1 MKTITIST
9 ENCETYSSISNFFID
24 YYMTEANGEFVKVYL
39 YLVRLL
45 NTNSNITVA
54 AIADHFNLTEN
65 DICRAIKYWI
75 SRDVLKLNYDGKG
88 HLRGIVLLPL
98 HAPSIDLKMETDAV
112 SILRIDTANHTETD
126 EYDRVIA
133 ATKEASSADQPIAP
147 RATAVPA
154 NMASTELTLPSKP
167 NYSTKDMDKAM
178 KDSDF
183 EDILYLIDT
192 LFGKPVTQA
201 QMSSILYIY
210 DTLEFTSE
218 LFEYLV
224 EYCVD
229 RGKKNI
235 RYLESVAIAW
245 YKDGIRTKQQA
256 KDQVYQTSSVA
267 RTVFKALG
275 IPGDRT
281 ITQAEIEI
289 INTWT
294 TDYGFSEDII
304 KKACETATLSKPTGA
319 TLHYVNGI
327 LEDWN
332 KNNVK
337 SLADIEALKKAHA
350 VKYASNK
357 SESAKSSANIS
368 NFNDFKQ
375 STSDKTFDDMERKL
389 NRELNRNKK
398 NAQ

>member
-54 AIADHFNLTEN
+54 GIADHFNLTEN

-98 HAPSIDLKMETDAV
+98 HAPTLDLKMETDAV
-112 SILRIDTANHTETD
+112 SILRLDSASNTLDSDYDNVTAS
-126 EYDRVIA
+126 
-133 ATKEASSADQPIAP
+133 TKEVATTVSQAVTPASSNMELSL
-147 RATAVPA
+147 PA
-154 NMASTELTLPSKP
+154 KP
-167 NYSTKDMDKAM
+167 KFSSVDVDNAM

-183 EDILYLIDT
+183 GDLVYLIET
-192 LFGKPVTQA
+192 LFGRPVTPTET
-201 QMSSILYIY
+201 SNILYIY
-210 DTLEFTSE
+210 DTLKFPVD

-224 EYCVD
+224 EYCVE
-229 RGKKNI
+229 RRKTNV
-235 RYLESVAIAW
+235 RYMESVAIAW
-245 YKDGIRTKQQA
+245 YKDGIRTRQEA
-256 KDQVYQTSSVA
+256 KDQVYQTNSVA
-267 RTVFKALG
+267 KTVFKALG
-275 IPGDRT
+275 IRGDRA
-281 ITQAEIEI
+281 ITQAEIEL

-294 TDYGFSEDII
+294 TDFGFSEEII
-304 KKACETATLSKPTGA
+304 KKACETATLSRPTGA
-319 TLHYVNGI
+319 TLKYVNGI

-332 KNNVK
+332 RNNVK
-337 SLADIEALKKAHA
+337 SLADVEALDKAHA
-350 VKYASNK
+350 
-357 SESAKSSANIS
+357 AKIAMEKANQRTTGTIS

-375 STSDKTFDDMERKL
+375 STSDRVIDDMERKL
-389 NRELNRNKK
+389 RREVNG
-398 NAQ
+398 Q

>member
-45 NTNSNITVA
+45 NTNSSITVA

-126 EYDRVIA
+126 EYDRVVA
-133 ATKEASSADQPIAP
+133 TTKEVSSANQPIVA
-147 RATAVPA
+147 RATD

-167 NYSTKDMDKAM
+167 NYSTTDMDKAM

-192 LFGKPVTQA
+192 LFGKPVTQT
-201 QMSSILYIY
+201 QLSSILYIY
-210 DTLEFTSE
+210 DTLQFTSE

-245 YKDGIRTKQQA
+245 YKDGIKTKQQA
-256 KDQVYQTSSVA
+256 KEQVYQTSSVA

-275 IPGDRT
+275 IPSDRA

-319 TLHYVNGI
+319 TLNYVNGI

-337 SLADIEALKKAHA
+337 SLADIEALKKAHSA
-350 VKYASNK
+350 KYASNK
-357 SESAKSSANIS
+357 SESAKVNGNIS
-368 NFNDFKQ
+368 SFNDFKQ
-375 STSDKTFDDMERKL
+375 STSDKTLDDMERKL
-389 NRELNRNKK
+389 IMELNKAKK
-398 NAQ
+398 TAQ

>member
-54 AIADHFNLTEN
+54 GIADHFNLTEN

-88 HLRGIVLLPL
+88 HLKGIVLLPL
-98 HAPSIDLKMETDAV
+98 HAPVLDLKMETDAV
-112 SILRIDTANHTETD
+112 SILRLDTASDTKQVS
-126 EYDRVIA
+126 YDNVDA
-133 ATKEASSADQPIAP
+133 STKEV
-147 RATAVPA
+147 ATAVYAPA
-154 NMASTELTLPSKP
+154 NTELSPPAKP
-167 NYSTKDMDKAM
+167 NYSTTDVEKAM

-183 EDILYLIDT
+183 EDIIYLINT
-192 LFGKPVTQA
+192 LFGRPVTQN
-201 QMSSILYIY
+201 QISSILYIY
-210 DTLEFTSE
+210 DTLHFTSD
-218 LFEYLV
+218 LFEYLI

-229 RGKKNI
+229 RNKKNI
-235 RYLESVAIAW
+235 RYMESVAMGW

-256 KDQVYQTSSVA
+256 KDQVYQTNSVA
-267 RTVFKALG
+267 KTVFKALG
-275 IPGDRT
+275 IRSDRT
-281 ITQAEIEI
+281 ITPAEIEI

-294 TDYGFSEDII
+294 NDYGFSEELIG
-304 KKACETATLSKPTGA
+304 KACEVATLSKPTGA
-319 TLHYVNGI
+319 TLNYVNGI
-327 LEDWN
+327 LEDWS

-337 SLADIEALKKAHA
+337 TLADVDAIRKAH
-350 VKYASNK
+350 
-357 SESAKSSANIS
+357 SAKLAMEKTGGKSSGNIS

-375 STSDKTFDDMERKL
+375 STSDKAIDDMERRLRKEV
-389 NRELNRNKK
+389 NG
-398 NAQ
+398 

>member
-98 HAPSIDLKMETDAV
+98 HAPTLNLKMETDAV
-112 SILRIDTANHTETD
+112 SILRLDTASDAENT
-126 EYDRVIA
+126 EYDQVYA
-133 ATKEASSADQPIAP
+133 STKETTATEAIPSVK
-147 RATAVPA
+147 ATA
-154 NMASTELTLPSKP
+154 NTELVLPSKP
-167 NYSTKDMDKAM
+167 RFSTTQVENAM

-183 EDILYLIDT
+183 GDLLYFIEM
-192 LFGKPVTQA
+192 LFGRPITVSETN
-201 QMSSILYIY
+201 SVLYIY
-210 DTLEFTSE
+210 DTLQFPVD

-224 EYCVD
+224 EYCVE
-229 RGKKNI
+229 RNKTNF

-245 YKDGIRTKQQA
+245 YKDGIRTRQEA
-256 KDQVYQTSSVA
+256 KDQVYQTTAVA
-267 RTVFKALG
+267 KTVFKALG
-275 IPGDRT
+275 IRSDRA
-281 ITQAEIEI
+281 ITQAEIEL

-294 TDYGFSEDII
+294 TDFGFSEDII
-304 KKACETATLSKPTGA
+304 KKACENATLAKPNGV
-319 TLHYVNGI
+319 TLKYVNGI
-327 LEDWN
+327 LEDWS

-337 SLADIEALKKAHA
+337 TLKDVEELDKAFA
-350 VKYASNK
+350 AKNAKEKATKQASG
-357 SESAKSSANIS
+357 NIS

-375 STSDKTFDDMERKL
+375 STSSKTIKEMERLLLKEV
-389 NRELNRNKK
+389 NE
-398 NAQ
+398 Q

>member
-54 AIADHFNLTEN
+54 GIADHFNLTEN

-98 HAPSIDLKMETDAV
+98 HAPTLDLKMETDAV
-112 SILRIDTANHTETD
+112 SILRLDSASNKVDSHYDNVTAS
-126 EYDRVIA
+126 
-133 ATKEASSADQPIAP
+133 TKEIATTASQTVTPVSS
-147 RATAVPA
+147 
-154 NMASTELTLPSKP
+154 NTELSLPAKP
-167 NYSTKDMDKAM
+167 KFSSVDVDNAM

-183 EDILYLIDT
+183 GDLVYLIET
-192 LFGKPVTQA
+192 LFGRPVTPTET
-201 QMSSILYIY
+201 SNILYIY
-210 DTLEFTSE
+210 DTLKFPVD

-224 EYCVD
+224 EYCVE
-229 RGKKNI
+229 RRKTNV
-235 RYLESVAIAW
+235 RYMESVAIAW
-245 YKDGIRTKQQA
+245 YKDGIKTRQEA
-256 KDQVYQTSSVA
+256 KDQVYQTNSVA
-267 RTVFKALG
+267 KTVFKALG
-275 IPGDRT
+275 IRGDRA
-281 ITQAEIEI
+281 ITQAEIEL

-294 TDYGFSEDII
+294 TDFGFSEEII
-304 KKACETATLSKPTGA
+304 KKACETATLSRPTGA
-319 TLHYVNGI
+319 TLKYVNGI

-332 KNNVK
+332 RNNVK
-337 SLADIEALKKAHA
+337 SLSDVEALDKAHA
-350 VKYASNK
+350 
-357 SESAKSSANIS
+357 AKIAMEKANQRATGTIS

-375 STSDKTFDDMERKL
+375 STSDRAIDDMERKL
-389 NRELNRNKK
+389 RREVNG
-398 NAQ
+398 Q

>member
-54 AIADHFNLTEN
+54 GIADHFNLTEN

-98 HAPSIDLKMETDAV
+98 HAPTLDLKMETDAV
-112 SILRIDTANHTETD
+112 SILRLDSASNTLDSDYDNVTAS
-126 EYDRVIA
+126 
-133 ATKEASSADQPIAP
+133 TKEVATTVSQAVTPVSSNMELSL
-147 RATAVPA
+147 PA
-154 NMASTELTLPSKP
+154 KP
-167 NYSTKDMDKAM
+167 KFSSVDVDNAM

-183 EDILYLIDT
+183 GDLVYLIET
-192 LFGKPVTQA
+192 LFGRPVTPTET
-201 QMSSILYIY
+201 SNILYIY
-210 DTLEFTSE
+210 DTLKFPVD

-224 EYCVD
+224 EYCVE
-229 RGKKNI
+229 RRKTNV
-235 RYLESVAIAW
+235 RYMESVAIAW
-245 YKDGIRTKQQA
+245 YKDGIRTRQEA
-256 KDQVYQTSSVA
+256 KDQVYQTNSVA
-267 RTVFKALG
+267 KTVFKALG
-275 IPGDRT
+275 IRGDRA
-281 ITQAEIEI
+281 ITQAEIEL

-294 TDYGFSEDII
+294 TDFGFLEEII
-304 KKACETATLSKPTGA
+304 KKACETATLSRPTGA
-319 TLHYVNGI
+319 TLKYVNGI

-332 KNNVK
+332 RNNVK
-337 SLADIEALKKAHA
+337 SLADVEALDKAHA
-350 VKYASNK
+350 
-357 SESAKSSANIS
+357 AKIAMEKANQRTTGTIS

-375 STSDKTFDDMERKL
+375 STSDRVIDDMERKL
-389 NRELNRNKK
+389 RREVNG
-398 NAQ
+398 Q

>member
-98 HAPSIDLKMETDAV
+98 HAPNPLLKMETDAV
-112 SILRIDTANHTETD
+112 SILRLDTASKLD
-126 EYDRVIA
+126 ADDYDNVSA
-133 ATKEASSADQPIAP
+133 ATKEIATTKANP
-147 RATAVPA
+147 AVA
-154 NMASTELTLPSKP
+154 GSELVLPNKP
-167 NYSTKDMDKAM
+167 NYSTTDVDRAM

-183 EDILYLIDT
+183 EDIIYLIDT
-192 LFGKPVTQA
+192 LFGKPVTPN

-210 DTLEFTSE
+210 DTLEFTVE
-218 LFEYLV
+218 LFEYLL
-224 EYCVD
+224 EYCVE
-229 RGKKNI
+229 RNKKNI

-245 YKDGIRTKQQA
+245 YKDGIKTKQQA

-275 IPGDRT
+275 IPSDRA

-304 KKACETATLSKPTGA
+304 KKACETATLSKPTGS
-319 TLHYVNGI
+319 TLNYVNGI

-337 SLADIEALKKAHA
+337 TLSDIEALKRAHMA
-350 VKYASNK
+350 KYSMDK
-357 SESAKSSANIS
+357 SHGQKTSSNIS

-375 STSDKTFDDMERKL
+375 STSDKTIDDMERRLRKEV
-389 NRELNRNKK
+389 NG
-398 NAQ
+398 

>member
-98 HAPSIDLKMETDAV
+98 HAPAIDLKMETDAV
-112 SILRIDTANHTETD
+112 SILRLDTASDNDTRVSS
-126 EYDRVIA
+126 YDNVSA
-133 ATKEASSADQPIAP
+133 ATKESAM
-147 RATAVPA
+147 PA
-154 NMASTELTLPSKP
+154 NIPVARANIASPSNTELTLPSKP
-167 NYSTKDMDKAM
+167 KYSTVEINNAM

-183 EDILYLIDT
+183 EDLMYLIET
-192 LFGKPVTQA
+192 YFGRPITQTELTN
-201 QMSSILYIY
+201 ILYIY
-210 DTLEFTSE
+210 DTLGFSSD

-224 EYCVD
+224 EYCVE
-229 RGKKNI
+229 RGKKNV
-235 RYLESVAIAW
+235 RYMESVAIAW
-245 YKDGIRTKQQA
+245 YKDGIRTRQEA
-256 KDQVYQTSSVA
+256 KNQVYQTNSVA
-267 RTVFKALG
+267 KTVFKALG
-275 IPGDRT
+275 IRSDRA
-281 ITQAEIEI
+281 ITQAEIEF

-294 TDYGFSEDII
+294 TDFGFSEDII

-319 TLHYVNGI
+319 TLKYVNGI
-327 LEDWN
+327 LEEWN

-337 SLADIEALKKAHA
+337 TLADIETLSKAHA
-350 VKYASNK
+350 AKVSMEKANAKASG
-357 SESAKSSANIS
+357 NIS

-375 STSDKTFDDMERKL
+375 STSDKDIDDMERRLRKEV
-389 NRELNRNKK
+389 NG
-398 NAQ
+398 

>member
-98 HAPSIDLKMETDAV
+98 HAPSIDLKLETDAV
-112 SILRIDTANHTETD
+112 SILRLDTTNHTEAD
-126 EYDRVIA
+126 EYDNVTA
-133 ATKEASSADQPIAP
+133 ATKVVSTVAEPTAPKTVAS
-147 RATAVPA
+147 PA
-154 NMASTELTLPSKP
+154 SIASTELTPPSKP
-167 NYSTKDMDKAM
+167 NYTNSDLNKAM

-192 LFGKPVTQA
+192 LFGKPVTQT
-201 QMSSILYIY
+201 QLSSILYIY
-210 DTLEFTSE
+210 DTLEYTSE

-224 EYCVD
+224 EYCVE

-235 RYLESVAIAW
+235 RYLETVAISW

-256 KDQVYQTSSVA
+256 KEQVYQTSSVA

-275 IPGDRT
+275 IPSDRT
-281 ITQAEIEI
+281 VTQAEIEI

-294 TDYGFSEDII
+294 NDYGFSEDII

-319 TLHYVNGI
+319 TLNYVNGI
-327 LEDWN
+327 LDDWN

-350 VKYASNK
+350 AKYASDKAATPK
-357 SESAKSSANIS
+357 SGGNIS

-375 STSDKTFDDMERKL
+375 STSDKTFDDMERQL
-389 NRELNRNKK
+389 IRELNKNKK

>member
-54 AIADHFNLTEN
+54 GIADHFNLTEN

-98 HAPSIDLKMETDAV
+98 HAPTLDLKMETDAV
-112 SILRIDTANHTETD
+112 SILRLDSASNKVDSHYDNVTAS
-126 EYDRVIA
+126 
-133 ATKEASSADQPIAP
+133 TKEIATTASQTVTPVSS
-147 RATAVPA
+147 
-154 NMASTELTLPSKP
+154 NTELSLPAKP
-167 NYSTKDMDKAM
+167 KFSSVDVDNAM

-183 EDILYLIDT
+183 GDLVYLIET
-192 LFGKPVTQA
+192 LFGRPVTPTET
-201 QMSSILYIY
+201 SNILYIY
-210 DTLEFTSE
+210 DTLKFPVD

-224 EYCVD
+224 EYCVE
-229 RGKKNI
+229 RRKTNV
-235 RYLESVAIAW
+235 RYMESVAIAW
-245 YKDGIRTKQQA
+245 YKDGIKTRQEA
-256 KDQVYQTSSVA
+256 KDQVYQTNSVA
-267 RTVFKALG
+267 KTVFKALG
-275 IPGDRT
+275 IRGDRA
-281 ITQAEIEI
+281 ITQAEIEL

-294 TDYGFSEDII
+294 TDFGFSEEII
-304 KKACETATLSKPTGA
+304 KKACETATLSRPTGA
-319 TLHYVNGI
+319 TLKYVNGI

-332 KNNVK
+332 RNNVK
-337 SLADIEALKKAHA
+337 SLSDVEALDKAHA
-350 VKYASNK
+350 
-357 SESAKSSANIS
+357 AKIAMEKANQRSTGTIS

-375 STSDKTFDDMERKL
+375 STSDRAIDDMERKL
-389 NRELNRNKK
+389 RREVNG
-398 NAQ
+398 Q